1 MIEIL
6 RNIATKAEYDK
17 YLSKVEFDRE
27 NSSNEEIALLAPNVF
42 IANWIKAKY
51 LKDIQKEL
59 EKTEG
64 KIKVKITTKKEIN
77 KQVSKKMVIQNNSNF
92 TYTSMKF
99 DNFIVGEN
107 NKLAFESAKDTINQ
121 RGRWNPLFIYGD
133 TGLGKTHLLNAI
145 ANEIFKKNSKADVIS
160 ITMEAMMNE
169 FTHRLQNPKT
179 LGDFR
184 ERFRNCEYL
193 LLDDVQFIE
202 GKEKLQ
208 EELFNTFNEIV
219 KKGGQVVMTCDKPPK
234 LIKKIPDRMKSRF
247 EGGLMAKINHPELET
262 KIKIIEQRCI
272 QNDIKLTNNQIRIIA
287 LNYGGNIRAIDGIII
302 TLRAN
307 AAIMGMDINDNMI
320 NQSIK
325 DRDIDSDEITFEDII
340 KVIATE
346 YNIKASEIRTKVRAK
361 NMIAKARKIT
371 AFIAKQESN
380 LTMPQIASELNLRDH
395 SAVSKQIKIL
405 SAEIK
410 KDKELEGHIK
420 ELILKI
426 KRADSEFSELN
437 VN

>member
-1 MIEIL
+1 MIVSILSVLSHNQLLSVPENEIIEIGEK
-6 RNIATKAEYDK
+6 NI
-17 YLSKVEFDRE
+17 DR
-27 NSSNEEIALLAPNVF
+27 
-42 IANWIKAKY
+42 
-51 LKDIQKEL
+51 
-59 EKTEG
+59 
-64 KIKVKITTKKEIN
+64 
-77 KQVSKKMVIQNNSNF
+77 
-92 TYTSMKF
+92 
-99 DNFIVGEN
+99 
-107 NKLAFESAKDTINQ
+107 
-121 RGRWNPLFIYGD
+121 
-133 TGLGKTHLLNAI
+133 
-145 ANEIFKKNSKADVIS
+145 
-160 ITMEAMMNE
+160 
-169 FTHRLQNPKT
+169 
-179 LGDFR
+179 
-184 ERFRNCEYL
+184 
-193 LLDDVQFIE
+193 
-202 GKEKLQ
+202 
-208 EELFNTFNEIV
+208 
-219 KKGGQVVMTCDKPPK
+219 
-234 LIKKIPDRMKSRF
+234 
-247 EGGLMAKINHPELET
+247 LMAKINHPELET